1 MTRHPALDHPGRD
14 VDEPAG
20 HIESA
25 APPAPSR
32 HPWTDVTPA
41 SYVSRVVREWV
52 ASPNP
57 DALHRRLDGT
67 MVFVDISGF
76 TKMSDRL
83 ARLGKRGAEE
93 ITAIVSSCF
102 DRLVADAH
110 AFGGTLVKFGG
121 DALLLFFQGE
131 RHARRAAAAA
141 LEMRRTLHGT
151 RVFETVAG
159 KVQLSMTVGVH
170 SGEFDFFLVGRSH
183 RELIIAGPAASE
195 LVAVESSAQT
205 GRILVSTACARELSA
220 ANLGPEQGRGR
231 LLRGR
236 LDAAVADACVSD
248 VTGDLAPFVPRAVT
262 EAIRGHGRLESEHR
276 HVTVAFLHL
285 QGLDRRIA
293 HGDLDAVADDL
304 DRLVRAVQDA
314 ADRRDVCFLA
324 TDIAADGTKVILTA
338 GAPRS
343 AGHDEESMLLALR
356 AVVDSA
362 PAIPVRIGVN
372 TGSVFAGEIDTSDW
386 RTYTVMGDPVNVAA
400 RIMGKARAGEI
411 LAAAPVLDRSRT
423 LFTTEWID
431 PFSVKGKRQPLVA
444 GAVGP
449 ARGTRVE
456 VAADFPMVGRHAE
469 LELLAEAAAAAR

>member
-1 MTRHPALDHPGRD
+1 MAPESPAHLALMALALLI
-14 VDEPAG
+14 VPAAG
-20 HIESA
+20 GVVGL
-25 APPAPSR
+25 APPAQ
-32 HPWTDVTPA
+32 PWSDVTLA
-41 SYVSRVVREWV
+41 SYVPRLVREWV

-93 ITAIVSSCF
+93 ITAIISSCF
-102 DRLVADAH
+102 DRLVAEAH
-110 AFGGTLVKFGG
+110 AFDGTLVKFGG

-141 LEMRRTLHGT
+141 LEMRRTLRGI
-151 RVFETVAG
+151 RIFETVAG
-159 KVQLSMTVGVH
+159 KVHLSMTVGVH
-170 SGEFDFFLVGRSH
+170 SGEFDFFLVGGSH

-205 GRILVSTACARELSA
+205 GRILVSTASARELPA
-220 ANLGPEQGRGR
+220 ANLGPERTVVDGCC
-231 LLRGR
+231 
-236 LDAAVADACVSD
+236 AAGWTPRSRMRRVGD
-248 VTGDLAPFVPRAVT
+248 VTGDLAPFVPRALT
-262 EAIRGHGRLESEHR
+262 EAFRGHGRLESEHR

-285 QGLDRRIA
+285 QGLDGRIA
-293 HGDLDAVADDL
+293 HGDLDEVADEL

-314 ADRRDVCFLA
+314 VDRRDVCFLA
-324 TDIAADGTKVILTA
+324 TDIAADGTKIILTA

-356 AVVDSA
+356 AIVDSA

-372 TGSVFAGEIDTSDW
+372 SGSVFAGEIGTSDW

-411 LAAAPVLDRSRT
+411 LAAAPVIDRSRT

-431 PFSVKGKRQPLVA
+431 PFTVKGKRQPLVA
-444 GAVGP
+444 GAAWTGTGD
-449 ARGTRVE
+449 ARSKSPPTIFR
-456 VAADFPMVGRHAE
+456 
-469 LELLAEAAAAAR
+469 